1 MKRFLLFILGVAA
14 CSVHLMAQNIR
25 GKVVDYENKPIE
37 AVTVVMQSADSVYVD
52 AAITD
57 VNGDF
62 TFNHNIEHY
71 RLIFQHLLYETVSE
85 EFKEDSAG
93 VIIMKEKD
101 YTLNEVVVKGERPLV
116 KAVNGS
122 LTYDVAVIA
131 EKSAVSN
138 AYDAITRLPGVMEQ
152 NGTLNLLGA
161 GEVTVILNGK
171 PSSMT
176 GEQLT
181 NLLRNTPVS
190 NVEKAEVMYSAPA
203 KYRVRGAVINVELK
217 RQKS

>member
-71 RLIFQHLLYETVSE
+71 RLIFQHLLYETVS
-85 EFKEDSAG
+85 
-93 VIIMKEKD
+93 
-101 YTLNEVVVKGERPLV
+101 
-116 KAVNGS
+116 
-122 LTYDVAVIA
+122 
-131 EKSAVSN
+131 
-138 AYDAITRLPGVMEQ
+138 
-152 NGTLNLLGA
+152 
-161 GEVTVILNGK
+161 
-171 PSSMT
+171 
-176 GEQLT
+176 
-181 NLLRNTPVS
+181 
-190 NVEKAEVMYSAPA
+190 
-203 KYRVRGAVINVELK
+203 
-217 RQKS
+217 